1 MTTATKTSAE
11 PVSEPRGGPPPLR
24 PRRHGSRIGSV
35 VVHTLL
41 IAGAVVM
48 IYPLLWMVAGSFRE
62 SSEIFTNSGL
72 IPSDFRFNNYVEG
85 WTGLSYDFS
94 RFYVNSFLISTLA
107 VIGNL
112 ATCSMAAYAFARIRF
127 RLRGF
132 WFAIMLM
139 TLMLPIHVLILP
151 QYVIFQE
158 LRWIDTF
165 LPLTVPH
172 FLAVD
177 AFFVFLMVQF
187 IRGIPTEL
195 DDAARI
201 DGCGHVQIY
210 LRVILPLMK
219 PALVTTAIF
228 TFIWSWDN
236 FFAQVVF
243 INSPRNFTV
252 PLALRAFL
260 DQQADSSWPLLF
272 AMATVA
278 LIPIFTVFVV
288 LQRYLT
294 TGIAT
299 TGLKG

>member
-1 MTTATKTSAE
+1 MATATMTPTATK
-11 PVSEPRGGPPPLR
+11 PPAASRR
-24 PRRHGSRIGSV
+24 PHGLLGSV

-41 IAGAVVM
+41 MVGAVAM
-48 IYPLLWMVAGSFRE
+48 IYPLLWMVASSFRE
-62 SSEIFTNSGL
+62 PNEIFTQSGL
-72 IPSDFRFNNYVEG
+72 IPSTLRFDNYVEG
-85 WTGLSYDFS
+85 WTGLSFDFS
-94 RFYVNSFLISTLA
+94 RFYLNSFLISTLA

-112 ATCSMAAYAFARIRF
+112 VACSMAAYAFARIRF

-151 QYVIFQE
+151 QYVIFQ
-158 LRWIDTF
+158 RIGWIDTF

-177 AFFVFLMVQF
+177 AFFIFLMVQF
-187 IRGIPTEL
+187 VRGIPTEL

-201 DGCGHVQIY
+201 DGCGHIQIY
-210 LRVILPLMK
+210 LRIILPLMK
-219 PALVTTAIF
+219 PALVTSAIF

-236 FFAQVVF
+236 FFAQVIF

-252 PLALRAFL
+252 PLALRSFL
-260 DQQADSSWPLLF
+260 DQQAESAWPLLF

-278 LIPIFTVFVV
+278 LIPIFTIFLA

>member
-1 MTTATKTSAE
+1 MTTTISAE
-11 PVSEPRGGPPPLR
+11 PAART
-24 PRRHGSRIGSV
+24 PRRAAGDGHRQPGSRVAPLII
-35 VVHTLL
+35 HTLL
-41 IAGAVVM
+41 IAGALVM
-48 IYPLLWMVAGSFRE
+48 IYPLLWMVASSFRE
-62 SSEIFTNSGL
+62 PNEVFTETGL
-72 IPSDFRFNNYVEG
+72 IPSGFRFENYVDG
-85 WTGLSYDFS
+85 WTGLTYDFS
-94 RFYVNSFLISTLA
+94 RFYFNSFLISTLA

-112 ATCSMAAYAFARIRF
+112 AACSMAAYGFARIRF
-127 RLRGF
+127 RFRGF

-151 QYVIFQE
+151 QYVIFQ
-158 LRWIDTF
+158 RIGWIDTF

-172 FLAVD
+172 FLAID
-177 AFFVFLMVQF
+177 AFFIFLMVQF

-201 DGCGHVQIY
+201 DGCGHIQIY

-219 PALVTTAIF
+219 PALITTAIF

-236 FFAQVVF
+236 FFAQVIF

-260 DQQADSSWPLLF
+260 DQQAESAWPLLF
-272 AMATVA
+272 AMATLA
-278 LIPIFTVFVV
+278 LVPIFTIFLV

>member
-1 MTTATKTSAE
+1 MTTATSTRARATSI
-11 PVSEPRGGPPPLR
+11 VI
-24 PRRHGSRIGSV
+24 HV
-35 VVHTLL
+35 LL
-41 IAGAVVM
+41 VTGAAVM
-48 IYPLLWMVAGSFRE
+48 IYPLLWMVASSFRE
-62 SSEIFTNSGL
+62 PNEIFTDTGL
-72 IPSDFRFNNYVEG
+72 IPSAFRFENYVNG
-85 WTGLSYDFS
+85 WTGLTYDFS
-94 RFYVNSFLISTLA
+94 RFFLNSLLISTLA

-112 ATCSMAAYAFARIRF
+112 ASCSMAAYAFGRIRF
-127 RLRGF
+127 RFRGF
-132 WFAIMLM
+132 WFAVMLI

-158 LRWIDTF
+158 LGWIDTF

-177 AFFVFLMVQF
+177 AFFIFLMVQF

-201 DGCGHVQIY
+201 DGCGHIQIY
-210 LRVILPLMK
+210 LRIILPLMR
-219 PALVTTAIF
+219 PALVTSAIF

-236 FFAQVVF
+236 FFAQLIF
-243 INSPRNFTV
+243 LNSPRNFTV

-260 DQQADSSWPLLF
+260 DQQAESAWPLLF

-278 LIPIFTVFVV
+278 LIPIFTIFLV

>member
-1 MTTATKTSAE
+1 MIVT
-11 PVSEPRGGPPPLR
+11 G
-24 PRRHGSRIGSV
+24 RRRNVLGSIT
-35 VVHTLL
+35 VHTLL

-48 IYPLLWMVAGSFRE
+48 IYPLLWMVASSFRE
-62 SSEIFTNSGL
+62 PNEIFTQTGL
-72 IPSDFRFNNYVEG
+72 IPSEFRFENYVNG
-85 WTGLSYDFS
+85 WTRLSYDFS
-94 RFYVNSFLISTLA
+94 RFYFNSFLISTL
-107 VIGNL
+107 VVVGNVV
-112 ATCSMAAYAFARIRF
+112 TCSMAAYAFARIRF

-151 QYVIFQE
+151 QYVIFQR
-158 LRWIDTF
+158 LGWIDTF
-165 LPLTVPH
+165 LPLIVPH

-177 AFFVFLMVQF
+177 AFFIFLMVQF
-187 IRGIPTEL
+187 VRGIPTEL

-201 DGCGHVQIY
+201 DGCGHIQIY
-210 LRVILPLMK
+210 LRIILPLMK

-228 TFIWSWDN
+228 SFIWSWDN
-236 FFAQVVF
+236 FFAQVIF
-243 INSPRNFTV
+243 INSPENFTV

-260 DQQADSSWPLLF
+260 DQQAESAWPLMF

-278 LIPIFTVFVV
+278 LIPIFGIFVG

>member
-1 MTTATKTSAE
+1 MTTAVMTE
-11 PVSEPRGGPPPLR
+11 PQMTEPQRQQ
-24 PRRHGSRIGSV
+24 RRRAGVGSV

-41 IAGAVVM
+41 VAGAVIM
-48 IYPLLWMVAGSFRE
+48 IYPLLWMVASSFRE
-62 SSEIFTNSGL
+62 PNEIFTNTGL
-72 IPSDFRFNNYVEG
+72 IPSNFRFDNYLDG
-85 WTGLSYDFS
+85 WTGLSFDFS
-94 RFYVNSFLISTLA
+94 RFYLNSFLISTLA

-151 QYVIFQE
+151 QYVIFQR
-158 LRWIDTF
+158 LGWIDTF
-165 LPLTVPH
+165 LPLIVPY
-172 FLAVD
+172 FLAID
-177 AFFVFLMVQF
+177 AFFIFLMVQF

-201 DGCGHVQIY
+201 DGCGHIQIY
-210 LRVILPLMK
+210 LRIILPLMK

-236 FFAQVVF
+236 FFAQVIF

-260 DQQADSSWPLLF
+260 DQQAESAWPLLF

-278 LIPIFTVFVV
+278 LIPIFTIFLA

>member
-1 MTTATKTSAE
+1 VTTTTTTAAATVPPA
-11 PVSEPRGGPPPLR
+11 PRAAPLG
-24 PRRHGSRIGSV
+24 RRRGRLTAGRIA
-35 VVHTLL
+35 VHVLL

-48 IYPLLWMVAGSFRE
+48 LYPLLWMVASSFRQPH
-62 SSEIFTNSGL
+62 EIFTDTGL
-72 IPSDFRFNNYVEG
+72 IPGSFQFDNYLDG
-85 WTGLSYDFS
+85 WTRLSYDFS
-94 RFYVNSFLISTLA
+94 RFFFNSFLISTLA

-112 ATCSMAAYAFARIRF
+112 AACSMAAYAFARIRF

-139 TLMLPIHVLILP
+139 TLMLPIQVLILP
-151 QYVIFQE
+151 QYIIFQR
-158 LRWIDTF
+158 LGWIDTF
-165 LPLTVPH
+165 LPLTVPY
-172 FLAVD
+172 FLAID
-177 AFFVFLMVQF
+177 AFFIFLMVQF

-210 LRVILPLMK
+210 LRIVLPLMK
-219 PALVTTAIF
+219 PALITTAIF

-236 FFAQVVF
+236 FFAQVIF

-260 DQQADSSWPLLF
+260 DQQAESAWPLLF
-272 AMATVA
+272 AMATLA
-278 LIPIFTVFVV
+278 LIPIFTIFLM

-294 TGIAT
+294 AGIAT